1 MYLRKNGGS
10 MKYHNTVFRTGFIA
24 GSIGAISV
32 IIWFS
37 IVDLIAGQSFFTPAA
52 LGSAVFLGL
61 QDSSMIT
68 ISVLPV
74 LGYTVIHC
82 FAFFVVATIT
92 AYIFRQAEKNQH
104 VLWYAL
110 EFFIILEVG
119 FYSLVGLLFTP
130 LLAEF
135 AWINI
140 AVGNIISSVTMGI
153 YFYRTE
159 PVLKKGLF

>member
-1 MYLRKNGGS
+1 MKSHRTVLRA
-10 MKYHNTVFRTGFIA
+10 GFIA

-32 IIWFS
+32 IIWFF

-61 QDSSMIT
+61 RDPTMIT
-68 ISVLPV
+68 ISVPLV
-74 LGYTVIHC
+74 LGYTVIH
-82 FAFFVVATIT
+82 FLAFYVVATIA
-92 AYIFRQAEKNQH
+92 AYIFKEAEKNQN

-110 EFFIILEVG
+110 EFFIIFEVG
-119 FYSLVGLLFTP
+119 FYSIVGLLFTP

-140 AVGNIISSVTMGI
+140 AIGNIISSVAMGI

-159 PVLKKGLF
+159 PALKKGLV